1 MSAVQQRQ
9 RRSLGRRIGALGIV
23 VCGAVVAVVA
33 AVAILGAA
41 IAPHSASAQ
50 DVSNIL
56 AGPSGA
62 HWLGTDSLG
71 RDVASRLI
79 VGARSAFV
87 GPLVI
92 AIGSMLIG
100 NALGLLAGYRG
111 GRLDAVV
118 MRWVDLMWSVPAL
131 LVIIVVLGVLGTS
144 YWAAVGLLTVLTAPF
159 DARVVRGATLEQA
172 PRPYVQAARTLG
184 ISDTRIM
191 FFHIWPNV
199 AAVAIANTFL
209 VFAASLTAMAALS
222 FLGFGL
228 APGSPDW
235 GLMLAE
241 GFQDLFQNPLAILA
255 PGVAIV
261 LAATSINLIGDALYE
276 RLSSRGATR

>member
-1 MSAVQQRQ
+1 MSALQQPGTA
-9 RRSLGRRIGALGIV
+9 GRRIGLLGIV
-23 VCGAVVAVVA
+23 VCGAIIAVVVVA
-33 AVAILGAA
+33 AILGSVV
-41 IAPHSASAQ
+41 APHSASAQ
-50 DVSNIL
+50 DAGNIL

-79 VGARSAFV
+79 VGARSALV
-87 GPLVI
+87 GPLAI
-92 AIGSMLIG
+92 ALGSMLIG
-100 NALGLLAGYRG
+100 NVLGLLAGYRG
-111 GRLDAVV
+111 GRLDAIV

-131 LVIIVVLGVLGTS
+131 LVIIIVLGVLGTS
-144 YWAAVGLLTVLTAPF
+144 YWAAVGLLMVLTAPF

-191 FFHIWPNV
+191 FLHVWPNV
-199 AAVAIANTFL
+199 AAVAIANAFI
-209 VFAASLTAMAALS
+209 VFAASLTAMAGLS

-241 GFQDLFQNPLAILA
+241 GFQDLFQNPLSILA

-261 LAATSINLIGDALYE
+261 LAATSINLIGDWFYE
-276 RLSSRGATR
+276 RLSSRGASR

>member
-1 MSAVQQRQ
+1 MSATQRPG
-9 RRSLGRRIGALGIV
+9 SFGRRIGMLGIV
-23 VCGAVVAVVA
+23 VCGAIVAVVA
-33 AVAILGAA
+33 AIAILGSAV
-41 IAPHSASAQ
+41 APHSASAQ
-50 DVSNIL
+50 DVGNIL

-92 AIGSMLIG
+92 AVGSMLIG

-111 GRLDAVV
+111 GRLDAIL

-144 YWAAVGLLTVLTAPF
+144 YWAAVGLLTVLTVPF

-191 FFHIWPNV
+191 FFHVWPNV

-209 VFAASLTAMAALS
+209 VFAASVTAMAGLS

-261 LAATSINLIGDALYE
+261 LAATSINLIGDWLYE

>member
-1 MSAVQQRQ
+1 MSAAQRPG
-9 RRSLGRRIGALGIV
+9 SFGRRIGMLGIV
-23 VCGAVVAVVA
+23 VCGAIVAVVA
-33 AVAILGAA
+33 AVAILGSAV
-41 IAPHSASAQ
+41 APHSAGAQ
-50 DVSNIL
+50 DVGNIL

-87 GPLVI
+87 GPLLI

-111 GRLDAVV
+111 GRLDAIL

-144 YWAAVGLLTVLTAPF
+144 YWAAVGLLTILTVPF

-209 VFAASLTAMAALS
+209 VFAASLTAMAGLS

-261 LAATSINLIGDALYE
+261 LAATSINLIGDWLYE
-276 RLSSRGATR
+276 RLSSRGASR